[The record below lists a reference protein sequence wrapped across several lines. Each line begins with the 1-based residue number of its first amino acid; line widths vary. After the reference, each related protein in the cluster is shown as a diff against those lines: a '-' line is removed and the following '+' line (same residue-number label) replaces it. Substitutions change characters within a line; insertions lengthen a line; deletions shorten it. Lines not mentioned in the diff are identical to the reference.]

1 MGRVLP
7 PQFLIKGEKMK
18 IFVLSLMLTLPF
30 LLFCATRTVA
40 LDGSQQYTSIQ
51 SAVNNSRHGDVVLVY
66 PGRYEENIEFIAYNI
81 SLLSLYTTNPQ
92 HQYIENTIIDGNLA
106 SCIRVVNG
114 ETISINGFTLV
125 NNEDGGYIVPNYAG
139 GGIYIKNSSMG
150 IVTNCIIRNC
160 FALAGGGIS
169 VTGNSSLSI
178 SNVQIFDN
186 IALGQGGGL
195 SFQLANELNVDT
207 VHPCS
212 IYNNYA
218 AQGMD
223 FSIFFTR
230 YNATPYALN
239 LDMGSIA
246 MSEPDGYF
254 VNVRFAVLSVNIA
267 RSYIDPIDH
276 DLYVSPNG
284 NDANTGLAVETPL
297 KTIAYAMQKMASNPH
312 NPRTL
317 YLSEGVYSHSANGQL
332 FPFAI
337 KSHVRVQ
344 GAGSNS
350 TVFDGEYNRTFWGCH
365 QADNVEVSGIK
376 MINARSVYL
385 HPTSVYFCNDFSIHD
400 VVFLDSAAALSSG
413 IAFGYSTGITIEN
426 LREAFTIFNND
437 IAAIWTFNCDNVM
450 INNAIVHDN
459 IITDNDS
466 NYLGFKFYNSNV
478 SIRNSIAANNA
489 AIDTWIYFYQN
500 TYDEFPDYK
509 LDMSN
514 MLFVNNTITHTSWV
528 DTPIYIQNKFHPIQM
543 NNCTIA
549 NNTTNRG
556 MTSVFAGADIRNL
569 ISYNPGATTELFLM
583 NNLYQIGLTFD
594 VSVSNSLFRGSQIN
608 CNYPDRLTTVDNI
621 MGSNPLFLGEIEPGF
636 TIDQPEY
643 YQLSSL
649 SPCIDT
655 GTPDTTGL
663 NLPQMDLAGNYRV
676 WNGRI
681 DMGCYEYGS
690 EPVGID
696 DPALPSPPDRI
707 SISAYPNPLFNT
719 SKAAGVF
726 IEFTL
731 PGKPAAQPVI
741 EIFNVRGQKVKTMR
755 LTESYNSLIHKAGLA
770 GDVKQKGEFY
780 STVWNGKDDKNRPLA
795 SGTYIVKVKADKMVA
810 TTKITIIK

>member
-1 MGRVLP
+1 
-7 PQFLIKGEKMK
+7 MK
-18 IFVLSLMLTLPF
+18 IFVLSAILMLPC
-30 LLFCATRTVA
+30 LLLCVTMNVA
-40 LDGSQQYTSIQ
+40 LDGSQPYTSIQ
-51 SAVNNSRHGDVVLVY
+51 SAVNDSRHGDVVLVY

-81 SLLSLYTTNPQ
+81 SMVSLYSTNPQ
-92 HQYIENTIIDGNLA
+92 QLYIENTIIDGNLA

-125 NNEDGGYIVPNYAG
+125 NNEDGGYISPNFAG
-139 GGIYIKNSSMG
+139 GGIYINGSSNVT
-150 IVTNCIIRNC
+150 VTNCLIRNC
-160 FALAGGGIS
+160 FALDGGGIS
-169 VTGNSSLSI
+169 VTGSSSLSI

-186 IALGQGGGL
+186 IALEQGGGL
-195 SFQLANELNVDT
+195 SFQLANMLNVDT
-207 VHPCS
+207 VLPCS

-218 AQGMD
+218 SQGMD
-223 FSIFFTR
+223 FSIFFSL
-230 YNATPYALN
+230 YNATPYNLS

-246 MSEPDGYF
+246 MSEMDGYF
-254 VNVRFAVLSVNIA
+254 VNARFAVLSVNIA
-267 RSYIDPIDH
+267 RSYVDPIDH

-284 NDANTGLAVETPL
+284 NDANIGLSVDTPL
-297 KTIAYAMQKMASNPH
+297 KTIAYAMQKMASNPD

-385 HPTSVYFCNDFSIHD
+385 HPTSVFFCNDFFIHD
-400 VVFLDSAAALSSG
+400 VVFQDNAAANSSG
-413 IAFGYSTGITIEN
+413 ISFGYCAGITIEN
-426 LREAFTIFNND
+426 LREAFTVISDD
-437 IAAIWTFNCDNVM
+437 IASIWTRWCDNVM

-459 IITDNDS
+459 IITDNNS
-466 NYLGFKFYNSNV
+466 NYLGFKFYDSHV
-478 SIRNSIAANNA
+478 SIRNSIVANNVA
-489 AIDTWIYFYQN
+489 VDTWIFFYQN
-500 TYDEFPDYK
+500 TYDDYPDYE
-509 LDMSN
+509 LDVSN
-514 MLFVNNTITHTSWV
+514 MLFISNTISHTSWV
-528 DTPIYIQNKFHPIQM
+528 DTPIYIQNRFHPIQM

-549 NNTTNRG
+549 NNNTNRG
-556 MTSVFAGADIRNL
+556 MTSVYAGADIRNL

-583 NNLYQIGLTFD
+583 NNLYLIGLTYD
-594 VSVSNSLFRGSQIN
+594 VSVSNSLFSGSQIN

-621 MGSNPLFLGEIEPGF
+621 MNSNPLFLGEVEPIF
-636 TIDQPEY
+636 AVNQPEY

-663 NLPQMDLAGNYRV
+663 NLPQMDIAGNWRI
-676 WNGRI
+676 WNNRI

-690 EPVGID
+690 EPVGIH
-696 DPALPSPPDRI
+696 DPELPVPPEGI
-707 SISAYPNPLFNT
+707 SISAYPNPLLNT
-719 SKAAGVF
+719 SRAAGVF

-731 PGKPAAQPVI
+731 PMKPASQPKI
-741 EIFNVRGQKVKTMR
+741 EIFNIRGQIVKNIR
-755 LTESYNSLIHKAGLA
+755 LTESYNSLIGKAGLS
-770 GDVKQKGEFY
+770 GDVKQNGEFY
-780 STVWNGKDDKNRPLA
+780 STVWNGKDDNNRPLA
-795 SGTYIVKVKADKMVA
+795 SGTYIVKVMADRMMA